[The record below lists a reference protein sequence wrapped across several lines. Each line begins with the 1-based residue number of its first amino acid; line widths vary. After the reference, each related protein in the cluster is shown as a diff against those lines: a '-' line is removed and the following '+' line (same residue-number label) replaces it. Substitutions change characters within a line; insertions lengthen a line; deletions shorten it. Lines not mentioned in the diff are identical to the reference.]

1 MINGSPLFFSLSLDL
16 RLCEFINFLPRFSLI
31 NYHFPPHRDTARA
44 VWAKSD
50 DHRTRRESKLKLE
63 AQLAARN
70 TMSLYLLHINSMLAV
85 CTRIINMPRG
95 NGTGELLH
103 AADRAVLVNE

>member
-1 MINGSPLFFSLSLDL
+1 MI
-16 RLCEFINFLPRFSLI
+16 RRER
-31 NYHFPPHRDTARA
+31 

-50 DHRTRRESKLKLE
+50 DHRTRRESKLE

-103 AADRAVLVNE
+103 AADRVQCWKLNKVKENRLHHVTLVNRHVFRCFIVC